1 MGSEATRLLLR
12 EGSDSVADLCPPPPP
27 PDSLFCSLPRT
38 ASFPPCLGT
47 LGQRHEKLRLEI
59 SREGFR
65 LLRQSSADA
74 LFAYPFPRVHSW
86 AHAGTNFSF
95 RYIREGCKS
104 VETFQFQGS
113 QEDVKKMIQN
123 LKDIVEELVKERTQ
137 IQIPEEL
144 MKPLIKEVAQAARHG
159 GGVDVIQRQA
169 ETYMFSA
176 LQGRIL
182 IEQIP
187 GVFERMEAAC
197 LLHSRL
203 VDQHKFRYLLEVL
216 ENEED
221 RKNVWYRL
229 DSVKR
234 HTSSK
239 KLLNARAAGAAR
251 PAG

>member
-1 MGSEATRLLLR
+1 M
-12 EGSDSVADLCPPPPP
+12 PPPPP
-27 PDSLFCSLPRT
+27 LPPPSFSLPRT
-38 ASFPPCLGT
+38 ASLPGHPG

-95 RYIREGCKS
+95 RYIREGSKS

-123 LKDIVEELVKERTQ
+123 LKDIVEELVEERTQ

-144 MKPLIKEVAQAARHG
+144 VKPLLKEVAQAAQQGR
-159 GGVDVIQRQA
+159 GVDVIQRHA

-187 GVFERMEAAC
+187 GVFERMETAC

-221 RKNVWYRL
+221 RENVWYRL

-239 KLLNARAAGAAR
+239 KLLNARAAGATQ

>member
-1 MGSEATRLLLR
+1 MGGPTPPHPAFLSRYIISLLGAT
-12 EGSDSVADLCPPPPP
+12 DLCGAP
-27 PDSLFCSLPRT
+27 
-38 ASFPPCLGT
+38 
-47 LGQRHEKLRLEI
+47 QRHEKLRLEI

-65 LLRQSSADA
+65 LLRQDSVHA
-74 LFAYPFPRVHSW
+74 LYAYPFPRVHSW
-86 AHAGTNFSF
+86 AHAGNNFSF
-95 RYIREGCKS
+95 RYIREGSKS
-104 VETFQFQGS
+104 VETFQFHGS
-113 QEDVKKMIQN
+113 QEDVKCMIKN
-123 LKDIVEELVKERTQ
+123 LKDIVEELVRERTQ
-137 IQIPEEL
+137 IQIPEEQ
-144 MKPLIKEVAQAARHG
+144 MNPLIKEVSQAARHG
-159 GGVDVIQRQA
+159 GGVDVIRRHA
-169 ETYMFSA
+169 ETHMFSA

-221 RKNVWYRL
+221 RENVWYRL

-239 KLLNARAAGAAR
+239 KLMNARAAPVGIAAGG
-251 PAG
+251 PQ